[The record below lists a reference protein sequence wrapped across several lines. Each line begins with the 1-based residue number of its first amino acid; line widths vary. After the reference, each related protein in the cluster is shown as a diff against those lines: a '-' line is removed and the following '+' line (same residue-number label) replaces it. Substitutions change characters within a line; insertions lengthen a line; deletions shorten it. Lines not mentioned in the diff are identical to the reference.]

1 MSTLKTN
8 NVQVGQSV
16 TATNNFTI
24 YQPSSPDGTVRIGVG
39 NSGATTADV
48 ASLSSSGNFSFN
60 SGYGSVATAYGC
72 RAWVNFNGTGT
83 VAIRA
88 SGNVSSIT
96 DNGTGDYTV
105 NFTNALV
112 DTNYVVVVP
121 SMMTGGNTS
130 EYFGVL
136 TPSNNSYSTK
146 TTSAVRLAVYNT
158 LVSNQDVFDANV
170 AVFR

>member
-48 ASLSSSGNFSFN
+48 ASISSSGNFSFN

-105 NFTNALV
+105 NFTTAMP
-112 DTNYVVVVP
+112 DANYAVTQAYTAGSSHAYV
-121 SMMTGGNTS
+121 S
-130 EYFGVL
+130 GV
-136 TPSNNSYSTK
+136 STIS
-146 TTSAVRLAVYNT
+146 TTSVRMTPYLNYTNGTA
-158 LVSNQDVFDANV
+158 LDMSMVSA
-170 AVFR
+170 AIFR

>member
-16 TATNNFTI
+16 TATNNFTL
-24 YQPSSPDGTVRIGVG
+24 YQPTSPDGTVRLGNG
-39 NSGATTADV
+39 NSGSTTDV
-48 ASLSSSGNFSFN
+48 ASFTSAGLFQFN

-96 DNGTGDYTV
+96 DAGTGQYTV
-105 NFTNALV
+105 NFTTAMP
-112 DTNYVVVVP
+112 DTNYATVGSGYTAASGAPAFTDTKRSVIAF
-121 SMMTGGNTS
+121 SNTS
-130 EYFGVL
+130 SSCRIQVYR
-136 TPSNNSYSTK
+136 TDINS
-146 TTSAVRLAVYNT
+146 L
-158 LVSNQDVFDANV
+158 DADSSELNV
-170 AVFR
+170 AIFR